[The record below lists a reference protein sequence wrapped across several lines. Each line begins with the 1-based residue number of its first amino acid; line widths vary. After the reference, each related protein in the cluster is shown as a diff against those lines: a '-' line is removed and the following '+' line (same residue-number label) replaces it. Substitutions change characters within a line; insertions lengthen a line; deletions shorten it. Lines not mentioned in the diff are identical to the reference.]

1 MARPDPVIRS
11 PLPQRALRRRAESRA
26 LDCLSG
32 GDPLNLV
39 GTALAGDKV
48 APLMTLSLTQ
58 LPAH

>member
-1 MARPDPVIRS
+1 MRS

-39 GTALAGDKV
+39 GTVLAGDKV